1 MPIYDFKCDNCGYTG
16 ERICSYEES
25 QKQVCTC
32 KSPLRKVPSLGR
44 YIPFKEGWYENI
56 AKDPIYITSKR
67 QLRTE
72 CDKHDVGSVYL
83 DDS

>member
-1 MPIYDFKCDNCGYTG
+1 MPIYDFRCDNCGRSE
-16 ERICSYEES
+16 ERLCSWEES
-25 QKQVCTC
+25 KHQVCEC
-32 KSPLRKVPSLGR
+32 RVVMRKVPSIGN
-44 YIPFKEGWYENI
+44 YVPFKEGWYENI